1 MRNYKKEW
9 FGNIR
14 FDLLAGLVV
23 CMALIPEVIGF
34 TIVAGV
40 DPMIGVYSSFCI
52 SVITAI
58 FGGRTAM
65 ISAAAGSMALVL
77 AGLVKSHGVQYMLAA
92 TILTG
97 IIQVVLGYL
106 KVGKL
111 IKYIPRPVILGFV
124 NALGILMFKSQ
135 LEHFKGAYI
144 LIVLGILSI
153 GIIYLLPK
161 ITKRIP
167 SPIVSIV
174 IISAIV
180 IIFNIDITRLGE
192 MGAIN
197 SQLPKFL
204 IPNIPLNLE
213 TLKIIMPYSVSL
225 ALVGLIESLLT
236 AQIVDEK
243 TESESNKNQ
252 ESIGQGLANITAGF
266 FGGIAGCG
274 MIGQTVLNI
283 TYGGIGRLSTFSAG
297 TFMLIFVIALNKLV
311 VQVPV
316 VALASVM
323 IVVSLTTIDWQ
334 SIRRIKDMPISDTF
348 VMLSTVAIVVLTD
361 NLAYGVVLGV
371 ILSAVLF
378 AFKSANIIVDKMS
391 INGVTTYL
399 VKGPLFF
406 AATDKFINSF
416 DYNEDINDVEID
428 FLESKIMDQSAVEA
442 IDKVIA
448 KFEKKGIKAKVRIL
462 NKECVKIF
470 EKLSCS
476 NNI

>member
-1 MRNYKKEW
+1 MRKYKKEW

-135 LEHFKGAYI
+135 LEHFKGTYI

-197 SQLPKFL
+197 SP
-204 IPNIPLNLE
+204 
-213 TLKIIMPYSVSL
+213 
-225 ALVGLIESLLT
+225 
-236 AQIVDEK
+236 
-243 TESESNKNQ
+243 
-252 ESIGQGLANITAGF
+252 
-266 FGGIAGCG
+266 
-274 MIGQTVLNI
+274 
-283 TYGGIGRLSTFSAG
+283 FSAG

-416 DYNEDINDVEID
+416 DYNEDINAVEID

-470 EKLSCS
+470 EKLSCFS
-476 NNI
+476 NV

>member
-135 LEHFKGAYI
+135 LEHFKGTYI
-144 LIVLGILSI
+144 LIVLGIISI

-167 SPIVSIV
+167 
-174 IISAIV
+174 SAIV

-416 DYNEDINDVEID
+416 DYNEDINAVEID

-470 EKLSCS
+470 EKLSCFS
-476 NNI
+476 NV